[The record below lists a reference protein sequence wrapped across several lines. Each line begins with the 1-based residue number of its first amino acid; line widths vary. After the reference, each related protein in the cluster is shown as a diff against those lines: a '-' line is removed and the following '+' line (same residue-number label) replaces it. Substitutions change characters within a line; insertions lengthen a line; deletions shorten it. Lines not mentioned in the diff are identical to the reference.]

1 VSIRLWVAAAAIFAS
16 ALSSASGQVGETAQC
31 LVKTRP
37 STLDYLA
44 LASMAD
50 SQRPLAMAAYRPQR
64 LELPPA
70 DLPQAEL
77 SGSLSLH

>member
-1 VSIRLWVAAAAIFAS
+1 
-16 ALSSASGQVGETAQC
+16 
-31 LVKTRP
+31 
-37 STLDYLA
+37 LDYLA

>member
-1 VSIRLWVAAAAIFAS
+1 VSIRFWVAVAAIFAS
-16 ALSSASGQVGETAQC
+16 ALSSASGQVGATGETAQC

-70 DLPQAEL
+70 DLPQAN
-77 SGSLSLH
+77 

>member
-1 VSIRLWVAAAAIFAS
+1 VSIRIWAAAAAIFVS
-16 ALSSASGQVGETAQC
+16 ALSAASGQVTDTAHC
-31 LVKTRP
+31 AAKTRP

-64 LELPPA
+64 QELPPSDA
-70 DLPQAEL
+70 PQTN
-77 SGSLSLH
+77 

>member
-1 VSIRLWVAAAAIFAS
+1 MSMRFWIAASLVFAAALNA
-16 ALSSASGQVGETAQC
+16 ASGQVTDSEHCAA
-31 LVKTRP
+31 KARP

-64 LELPPA
+64 QSLP
-70 DLPQAEL
+70 LPDEPQL
-77 SGSLSLH
+77 D

>member
-1 VSIRLWVAAAAIFAS
+1 
-16 ALSSASGQVGETAQC
+16 

-50 SQRPLAMAAYRPQR
+50 SQRPLALAAYRPQR
-64 LELPPA
+64 LESA
-70 DLPQAEL
+70 AAGVATAEL
-77 SGSLSLH
+77 PRAN

>member
-1 VSIRLWVAAAAIFAS
+1 
-16 ALSSASGQVGETAQC
+16 

-64 LELPPA
+64 LESA
-70 DLPQAEL
+70 AAEL
-77 SGSLSLH
+77 PATELPRAN

>member
-1 VSIRLWVAAAAIFAS
+1 MSARFWTAAPLMFAG
-16 ALSSASGQVGETAQC
+16 ALSAASGQVPGADHC
-31 LVKTRP
+31 AARARP

-64 LELPPA
+64 QSAPLPDAARA
-70 DLPQAEL
+70 D
-77 SGSLSLH
+77 

>member
-1 VSIRLWVAAAAIFAS
+1 VSKRFVAAAAALFAS
-16 ALSSASGQVGETAQC
+16 ALSSASGQVADPAQC
-31 LVKTRP
+31 VVKTRP

-64 LELPPA
+64 LEPPPG
-70 DLPQAEL
+70 DSPQEN
-77 SGSLSLH
+77 

>member
-1 VSIRLWVAAAAIFAS
+1 VPARFWIAAPLLFAAALSAAS
-16 ALSSASGQVGETAQC
+16 TGADHCVARA
-31 LVKTRP
+31 RP

-64 LELPPA
+64 QSLPLPDFTA
-70 DLPQAEL
+70 D
-77 SGSLSLH
+77 

>member
-1 VSIRLWVAAAAIFAS
+1 
-16 ALSSASGQVGETAQC
+16 

-64 LELPPA
+64 LELA
-70 DLPQAEL
+70 AAEL
-77 SGSLSLH
+77 PRATN